1 MLLAITQEE
10 FLSMNKLLPYPF
22 FVLFSIVAF
31 NITAFTVML
40 QMDMLIFNAT
50 IYKVIAWLVTAGS
63 WSFVYIYRNK

>member
-1 MLLAITQEE
+1 
-10 FLSMNKLLPYPF
+10 MNKLLPYPF

-63 WSFVYIYRNK
+63 WSLVYIDRNK